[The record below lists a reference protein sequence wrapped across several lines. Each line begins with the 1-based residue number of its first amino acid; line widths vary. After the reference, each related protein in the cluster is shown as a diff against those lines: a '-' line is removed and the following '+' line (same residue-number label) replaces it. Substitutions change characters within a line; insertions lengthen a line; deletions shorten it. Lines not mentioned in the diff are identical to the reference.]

1 MRTARSTGAI
11 SGSRVAFGLT
21 LVVWVLS
28 AGIARAQVFRTT
40 SEGLNVGHFV
50 LYPSVAF
57 EYTDDD
63 NIFYESRELPGD
75 QIIKSGVRII
85 RPRILMDLPFRA
97 NRVRWVY
104 SPVYRDY
111 TSKSFDQAQR
121 ISHFFD
127 FEATHLGPVFS
138 MRASDHLVLGTV
150 ELQEVDRGGEAV
162 FGTTPFR
169 SSTTEG
175 ELTLNMGARNGIS
188 FLPVYTAVTF
198 DDSKSASFLGY
209 SRKQVEL
216 RFQHTVSLPSL
227 LYAFYS
233 FDDTHQQ
240 REQVLFGKVSYG
252 ARTAGVGL
260 RRSLNQEVV
269 TSLNAGY
276 KVIDF
281 TGGSRS
287 NFAGPVF
294 DANATWQLGD
304 ATVLAMTAGHQAYQS
319 FYVNNNYYVDT
330 ELRLHLTHQ
339 IGHNVFWD
347 SSIAYTNNHYADK
360 LDISVTPETP
370 PSQDLNADGRID
382 VYESLQPSVG
392 RRRRDHVY
400 HAEIGAGWQISRT
413 LRVFIGYNSDR
424 RRSNVEQVVSGETI
438 DPFDYSVNRV
448 LFRLEAGWQ

>member
-1 MRTARSTGAI
+1 MSTARCTGANPR
-11 SGSRVAFGLT
+11 SRVAVGLS
-21 LVVWVLS
+21 LAVWVLS
-28 AGIARAQVFRTT
+28 AGIARAQVFRTA

-50 LYPSVAF
+50 LYPSIAF

-63 NIFYESRELPGD
+63 NVFFASRELPGD

-85 RPRILMDLPFRA
+85 RPRILMDLPLGA

-111 TSKSFDQAQR
+111 TSKSFDQTRR

-127 FEATHLGPVFS
+127 FEATHTGPVLTL
-138 MRASDHLVLGTV
+138 RAGDHLVLGTV

-169 SSTTEG
+169 SYTTEG
-175 ELTLNMGARNGIS
+175 EVTLNVGARNGIAL
-188 FLPVYTAVTF
+188 LPLYSAVTF
-198 DDSKSASFLGY
+198 DDSRSASFLGY
-209 SRKQVEL
+209 NRRQVEL
-216 RFQHTVSLPSL
+216 RFQHAVSLPTL
-227 LYAFYS
+227 LYGFYS
-233 FDDTHQQ
+233 FDDTRQE
-240 REQVLFGKVSYG
+240 REQVLFGNVSYE
-252 ARTAGVGL
+252 ARTAGIGL
-260 RRSLNQEVV
+260 RRSINQEVV

-287 NFAGPVF
+287 NFTGPVV
-294 DANATWQLGD
+294 DANAVWQLGD
-304 ATVLAMTAGHQAYQS
+304 ATALAIAAGHQAYQS

-330 ELRLHLTHQ
+330 ELRLRLTHQ
-339 IGHNVFWD
+339 VGHNVFWD
-347 SSIAYTNNHYADK
+347 SSIGFTNNHYADK

-370 PSQDLNADGRID
+370 SSQDLNADGRID

-413 LRVFIGYNSDR
+413 LRLFIGYNSDR
-424 RRSNVEQVVSGETI
+424 RRSNVDQVVSGQTI

-448 LFRLEAGWQ
+448 IFRLEAGWQ

>member
-1 MRTARSTGAI
+1 MFSWTDAQFPIQFGGVHGSFSLVTKPVIRVKGRAFYDAEHAGITARHHDT
-11 SGSRVAFGLT
+11 T
-21 LVVWVLS
+21 L
-28 AGIARAQVFRTT
+28 
-40 SEGLNVGHFV
+40 N
-50 LYPSVAF
+50 
-57 EYTDDD
+57 
-63 NIFYESRELPGD
+63 
-75 QIIKSGVRII
+75 
-85 RPRILMDLPFRA
+85 
-97 NRVRWVY
+97 
-104 SPVYRDY
+104 YRDY
-111 TSKSFDQAQR
+111 ASKSFDQTRR

-127 FEATHLGPVFS
+127 FEATHVGPVLNL
-138 MRASDHLVLGTV
+138 RASDHLVLGTV

-169 SSTTEG
+169 SYTTEG
-175 ELTLNMGARNGIS
+175 EVTLNVGARNGIAL
-188 FLPVYTAVTF
+188 LPLYSAVTF

-240 REQVLFGKVSYG
+240 REQVLFGRVSYG

-281 TGGSRS
+281 KGGSRS
-287 NFAGPVF
+287 NFTGPVF
-294 DANATWQLGD
+294 DASATWQLGD
-304 ATVLAMTAGHQAYQS
+304 ATVQAMAAGHQAYQS

-347 SSIAYTNNHYADK
+347 SSIAFTNNHYADK

-370 PSQDLNADGRID
+370 PSQDCNPMVPDPGNPGQLVCGGDGRID
-382 VYESLQPSVG
+382 VYESLEPSVG

-413 LRVFIGYNSDR
+413 LRLFIGYNSDR

-438 DPFDYSVNRV
+438 DPFDYSVNRI
-448 LFRLEAGWQ
+448 LFRVEAGWQ

>member
-1 MRTARSTGAI
+1 MRTALRAGAI
-11 SGSRVAFGLT
+11 PGSRAAVGL
-21 LVVWVLS
+21 VLLAWLLS
-28 AGIARAQVFRTT
+28 GGIARAQTFRTI
-40 SEGLNVGHFV
+40 SDGLTVGHFV

-63 NIFYESRELPGD
+63 NVFYGSRELPGG

-111 TSKSFDQAQR
+111 TSKSFDQTQR
-121 ISHFFD
+121 FSHFFD
-127 FEATHLGPVFS
+127 FEATHIGPVLT
-138 MRASDHLVLGTV
+138 MRAADHLVLGTV
-150 ELQEVDRGGEAV
+150 ELGEVDRGGEAV

-169 SSTTEG
+169 SDTTEG
-175 ELTLNMGARNGIS
+175 EVTLNMGARNGLA
-188 FLPVYTAVTF
+188 FLPLYTSVKF
-198 DDSKSASFLGY
+198 DDSKSAAFLSY
-209 SRKQVEL
+209 TRKQVEL
-216 RFQHTVSLPSL
+216 RFQHAVSLPTL
-227 LYAFYS
+227 LYGFYS
-233 FDDTHQQ
+233 LDDTQQ
-240 REQVLFGKVSYG
+240 EREQVLFGNVSYG
-252 ARTAGVGL
+252 ARTVGVGL
-260 RRSLNQEVV
+260 RRTLNQEVV

-276 KVIDF
+276 KMIDF
-281 TGGSRS
+281 TGGSKS
-287 NFAGPVF
+287 NFTGPVF

-304 ATVLAMTAGHQAYQS
+304 ATVLAMAAGHQAYQS

-330 ELRLHLTHQ
+330 EVRLHMTHQ

-347 SSIAYTNNHYADK
+347 SSIAFTNNHYADE

-370 PSQDLNADGRID
+370 PSQDLNVDGRID
-382 VYESLQPSVG
+382 AYESLQPSVG

-400 HAEIGAGWQISRT
+400 HAEIGAGWQITRT
-413 LRVFIGYNSDR
+413 LRLFIGYNSDR
-424 RRSNVEQVVSGETI
+424 RRSNVEQVVSGQII